1 MNDLTR
7 YTSDGDG
14 GDPGDLYLAINDR
27 YGYAAADQADAAART
42 GNIATLN
49 ATLSDIRRG
58 TTNFDYGTGGNPSV
72 NGQSNPALGGTSTL
86 ANFVENLGNTLR
98 NPFAGIPLA
107 WWIIGGA
114 AIFFWL
120 GGMTW
125 ARNRLNK

>member
-1 MNDLTR
+1 MDINR
-7 YTSDGDG
+7 YTSNGDG

-27 YGYAAADQADAAART
+27 YGIAAASQAEAAALT
-42 GNIATLN
+42 GNLATLN

-58 TTNFDYGTGGNPSV
+58 TTNFDYGTGGNPSI

-86 ANFVENLGNTLR
+86 DNFATNLGNTLR

-114 AIFFWL
+114 VAFFSL
-120 GGMTW
+120 GGADYIRRKM
-125 ARNRLNK
+125 K